1 MAKHLVA
8 LLMGSCFAALVFLGL
23 PGASADE
30 LDNPTTQQTFQSRID
45 QLAQPA
51 APQTAGRPGEP
62 IANGG
67 ASPGS
72 FPRSFLIPGTDTSIR
87 IGGSVGGTMGY
98 YSH

>member
-1 MAKHLVA
+1 MTKHLAA
-8 LLMGSCFAALVFLGL
+8 LRMGSCFAALVFLGL

-30 LDNPTTQQTFQSRID
+30 FGNPTTQQTFQSRID

-51 APQTAGRPGEP
+51 APKTGEQPSNPPATAP
-62 IANGG
+62 
-67 ASPGS
+67 SPGS

-98 YSH
+98 YGH

>member
-1 MAKHLVA
+1 MTKHLAV

-23 PGASADE
+23 PGAGADE
-30 LDNPTTQQTFQSRID
+30 LGNPTTQQPFQSRID

-51 APQTAGRPGEP
+51 APQTAGRPDEP
-62 IANGG
+62 TANGG

-87 IGGSVGGTMGY
+87 IGGSVDGTIGY
-98 YSH
+98 YGH